1 MDVSAS
7 AYASHKADER
17 RLSFDARVPVYPE
30 GISTCRAQRRQLHV
44 FKRKCD
50 ISCQS
55 GDPGKSRLG
64 LPAEYT
70 LVRDHHQT
78 KRVSHTHTIV
88 YYVYVHGIDRA
99 HVHGTYGSTYDS
111 CIRTP

>member
-1 MDVSAS
+1 MDGSAS

-50 ISCQS
+50 ISSQS
-55 GDPGKSRLG
+55 GDPGSQVSDCLPSTRLC
-64 LPAEYT
+64 EIT
-70 LVRDHHQT
+70 TRQ
-78 KRVSHTHTIV
+78 KRVSHTTLV

-111 CIRTP
+111 CIRIP